1 MTETGNFLSIHH
13 ISFVISNLERSMD
26 FYGKILGLDI
36 DNSRPNLSFEG
47 LWLNINK
54 TQQIHLLSVEN
65 YDPVKRP
72 EHGGRDR
79 HAAFKVN
86 NLDAIVTRLNEF
98 DISYTMSQSGRKAL
112 FVRDPDGNTLELMQ

>member
-13 ISFVISNLERSMD
+13 VSFVISNLVNSMD
-26 FYGKILGLDI
+26 FYGKVLGLDL
-36 DNSRPNLSFEG
+36 DHSRPNLSFEG
-47 LWLNINK
+47 LWLKINR
-54 TQQIHLLSVEN
+54 TQQIHLLLVEN

-79 HAAFKVN
+79 HAAFKVKD
-86 NLDAIVTRLNEF
+86 LDTIVTRL
-98 DISYTMSQSGRKAL
+98 DKYAISYTMSKSGRKAL